1 LRKINLSKLVEEEPA
16 EQVVEKPIK
25 EKPEENPNIK
35 EIETKEVTY
44 ETPIEEPTGLT
55 NEPSFVDF
63 AQPRISEEELGE
75 EQEEVKEE
83 VKPAKEE
90 QKPKEERT
98 EEYTSTFKELLK
110 KLEEEN
116 LEKVKKEEVL
126 GKATVENI
134 TESKPQQEAKQAPP
148 SEKQETKVEL
158 TKKFVI
164 DASSLRKIYDSNLST
179 EKKSDLISKACISA
193 SEKSNI
199 RDIVEGKY
207 KVTVIALSQIEER
220 LAEDVSRRIGGKI
233 TTGEAVIIAKKI
245 RLTDVVVDDDPK
257 LKIHQG
263 VNIISIDQVI

>member
-1 LRKINLSKLVEEEPA
+1 MVEEEPA

-44 ETPIEEPTGLT
+44 ETPIEEPIGLT

-75 EQEEVKEE
+75 EQEEIKEE

-116 LEKVKKEEVL
+116 LEKAKKEEVV
-126 GKATVENI
+126 K
-134 TESKPQQEAKQAPP
+134 QQETKNISEGVPHKEARFQQQ